1 MQKEC
6 MDGFSKKFDTFS
18 EMLDYHKELASESK
32 WVRKKVNE
40 LNVAALDMSSA
51 LISSTSL
58 FAPGTSED
66 AVMDTVSN
74 MGLAMQVEG
83 EYYPMRSTAYKS
95 LLDRAKISG
104 TALPKLRKEDL
115 ANILNACFHLFESEA
130 LLLVRNEKV
139 SAVHSGDETDYSIL
153 PVNELLGVL
162 QGKLDVRF
170 AGNVFTEGYSD
181 HAITSADWEMPGQK
195 EDLLGTYSK
204 VLEANG
210 KKAMAYKIMPGIRF
224 STSDTGVSSAKVS
237 AMLMGLD
244 HPILIGGCIA
254 VDHRNR
260 AKVSDF
266 EGKLEQLFA
275 QFGDSVE
282 KLTKLLDI
290 ELEYPVNAMTRVCKK
305 FSLPKKAAIEAIAMF
320 EMANGDNPATAHDVF
335 MAMQE
340 IPYILKT
347 QGTPE
352 NKMLTVEEN
361 MARALTIKWAEYDLA
376 KGVNW

>member
-1 MQKEC
+1 MPDQK
-6 MDGFSKKFDTFS
+6 D
-18 EMLDYHKELASESK
+18 
-32 WVRKKVNE
+32 
-40 LNVAALDMSSA
+40 
-51 LISSTSL
+51 
-58 FAPGTSED
+58 
-66 AVMDTVSN
+66 
-74 MGLAMQVEG
+74 
-83 EYYPMRSTAYKS
+83 
-95 LLDRAKISG
+95 
-104 TALPKLRKEDL
+104 
-115 ANILNACFHLFESEA
+115 
-130 LLLVRNEKV
+130 
-139 SAVHSGDETDYSIL
+139 
-153 PVNELLGVL
+153 
-162 QGKLDVRF
+162 
-170 AGNVFTEGYSD
+170 
-181 HAITSADWEMPGQK
+181 
-195 EDLLGTYSK
+195 DLLGAYAK
-204 VLEANG
+204 VLEASG
-210 KKAMAYKIMPGIRF
+210 KTAMAYKIMPGIRF
-224 STSDTGVSSAKVS
+224 STSDTGISSAKVS
-237 AMLMGLD
+237 VMLMGLE

-275 QFGDSVE
+275 QFGDSVS

-305 FSLPKKAAIEAIAMF
+305 LSLPKKAAVEAIAMF

-352 NKMLTVEEN
+352 SKMLTVEEN

>member
-6 MDGFSKKFDTFS
+6 MDGFSRKFDTFD
-18 EMLDYHKELASESK
+18 EMIDYHRELSAKSK
-32 WVRKKVNE
+32 WVREKISE
-40 LNVAALDMSSA
+40 LFVAALDMTSP
-51 LISSTSL
+51 LIGSIGL
-58 FAPGTSED
+58 FAPGTSDD

-83 EYYPMRSTAYKS
+83 EYYPLRGTAYKS

-104 TALPKLRKEDL
+104 TALTKLKKEDL
-115 ANILNACFHLFESEA
+115 ANTLNACFHLFESEA

-181 HAITSADWEMPGQK
+181 HALTSAEWEMPSQK
-195 EDLLGTYSK
+195 EELLGTYSK

-210 KKAMAYKIMPGIRF
+210 KKAMAYKVMPGIRF
-224 STSDTGVSSAKVS
+224 STSDTGISSAKVS
-237 AMLMGLD
+237 AMLMGLQY
-244 HPILIGGCIA
+244 PIHIGGCLA

-266 EGKLEQLFA
+266 EEQLEQLFA
-275 QFGDSVE
+275 QFGDSVK
-282 KLTKLLDI
+282 KLSKLLEID
-290 ELEYPVNAMTRVCKK
+290 LEYPVNAMTRVCKRLA
-305 FSLPKKAAIEAIAMF
+305 LPKKAAVEAIAMF

-347 QGTPE
+347 QGVPE
-352 NKMLTVEEN
+352 SKMLTVEEN
-361 MARALTIKWAEYDLA
+361 MARALTIKWEEYDLA

>member
-6 MDGFSKKFDTFS
+6 MDGFSRKFDTFD
-18 EMLDYHKELASESK
+18 EMIDYHRELSAKSK
-32 WVRKKVNE
+32 WVREKISE
-40 LNVAALDMSSA
+40 LFVAALDMTSP
-51 LISSTSL
+51 LIGSIGL
-58 FAPGTSED
+58 FAPEISDD

-83 EYYPMRSTAYKS
+83 EYYPLRGTAYKS

-104 TALPKLRKEDL
+104 TALPKLKKEDL
-115 ANILNACFHLFESEA
+115 ANTLNACFHLFESEA

-181 HAITSADWEMPGQK
+181 HALTSAEWEMPSQK
-195 EDLLGTYSK
+195 EELLGTYSK

-210 KKAMAYKIMPGIRF
+210 KKAMAYKVMPGIRF
-224 STSDTGVSSAKVS
+224 STSDTGISSAKVS
-237 AMLMGLD
+237 AMLMGLQY
-244 HPILIGGCIA
+244 PIHIGGCLA

-266 EGKLEQLFA
+266 EEQLEQLFA
-275 QFGDSVE
+275 QFGDSVK
-282 KLTKLLDI
+282 KLSKLLEID
-290 ELEYPVNAMTRVCKK
+290 LEYPVNAMTRVCKRLA
-305 FSLPKKAAIEAIAMF
+305 LPKKAAVEAIAMF

-347 QGTPE
+347 QGVPE
-352 NKMLTVEEN
+352 SKMLTVEEN
-361 MARALTIKWAEYDLA
+361 MARALTIKWEEYDLA

>member
-6 MDGFSKKFDTFS
+6 MDGFFRKFDNFG
-18 EMLDYHKELASESK
+18 EMIDYHKKLSANSI

-40 LNVAALDMSSA
+40 LYVAALDMTSS
-51 LISSTSL
+51 LLSSTSL

-104 TALPKLRKEDL
+104 TALPKLKKEDL
-115 ANILNACFHLFESEA
+115 ANTLNACFHLFESEA

-139 SAVHSGDETDYSIL
+139 SAVHSGDETDYSVL

-170 AGNVFTEGYSD
+170 AGNVFTDGYSD
-181 HAITSADWEMPGQK
+181 HALTSAQWEMPDQK
-195 EDLLGTYSK
+195 DDLLGAYAK

-210 KKAMAYKIMPGIRF
+210 KTAMAYKIMPGIRF
-224 STSDTGVSSAKVS
+224 STSDTGISSAKVS
-237 AMLMGLD
+237 AMLMGLE

-275 QFGDSVE
+275 QFGDSVS

-290 ELEYPVNAMTRVCKK
+290 DLEYPVNAMTRVCKK
-305 FSLPKKAAIEAIAMF
+305 LSLPKKAAVEAIAMF

-352 NKMLTVEEN
+352 SKMLTVEEN
-361 MARALTIKWAEYDLA
+361 MARALTIKWAEYDFA

>member
-6 MDGFSKKFDTFS
+6 MDGFSRKFDTFD
-18 EMLDYHKELASESK
+18 EMIDYHRELSAKSK
-32 WVRKKVNE
+32 WVREKISE
-40 LNVAALDMSSA
+40 LFVAALDMTSP
-51 LISSTSL
+51 LIGSIGL
-58 FAPGTSED
+58 FAPEISDD

-83 EYYPMRSTAYKS
+83 EYYPLRGTAYKS

-104 TALPKLRKEDL
+104 TALPKLKKEDL
-115 ANILNACFHLFESEA
+115 ANTLNACFHLFESEA

-181 HAITSADWEMPGQK
+181 HALTSAEWEMPSQK
-195 EDLLGTYSK
+195 EELLGTYSK

-210 KKAMAYKIMPGIRF
+210 KKAMAYKVMPGIRF
-224 STSDTGVSSAKVS
+224 STSDTGISSAKVS
-237 AMLMGLD
+237 AMLMGLQY
-244 HPILIGGCIA
+244 PIHIGGCLS

-266 EGKLEQLFA
+266 EEQLEQLFA
-275 QFGDSVE
+275 QFGDSVK
-282 KLTKLLDI
+282 KLSKLLEID
-290 ELEYPVNAMTRVCKK
+290 LEYPVNAMTRVCKRLA
-305 FSLPKKAAIEAIAMF
+305 LPKKAAVEAIAMF

-347 QGTPE
+347 QGVPE
-352 NKMLTVEEN
+352 SKMLTVEEN
-361 MARALTIKWAEYDLA
+361 MARALTIKWEEYDLA

>member
-6 MDGFSKKFDTFS
+6 MDGYYRNFKTFG
-18 EMLDYHKELASESK
+18 EMIDYHKELSSNSI
-32 WVRKKVNE
+32 WVRKKINE
-40 LNVAALDMSSA
+40 LYVAALDMTSA
-51 LISSTSL
+51 LIDSL
-58 FAPGTSED
+58 VMFAPGISED

-95 LLDRAKISG
+95 LLDRAKIGG
-104 TALPKLRKEDL
+104 TALPKLKKEDL
-115 ANILNACFHLFESEA
+115 ANILNACLHLFESEA

-139 SAVHSGDETDYSIL
+139 SAVHSGDEKDYSVL
-153 PVNELLGVL
+153 PVNELLGAL
-162 QGKLDVRF
+162 QGKLDLRF

-181 HAITSADWEMPGQK
+181 HALTSAQWKMPDQK
-195 EDLLGTYSK
+195 VDLLGTYEK

-210 KKAMAYKIMPGIRF
+210 KKAMANKVMPGIRF
-224 STSDTGVSSAKVS
+224 STSDTGISSAKVS

-244 HPILIGGCIA
+244 HPIMIGGCIA
-254 VDHRNR
+254 VDHRNN

-266 EGKLEQLFA
+266 EDNLEQLFA
-275 QFGDSVE
+275 QFGDSVK

-290 ELEYPVNAMTRVCKK
+290 DLEYPVNVMTRVCRKLA
-305 FSLPKKAAIEAIAMF
+305 LPKKAALEAIAMF
-320 EMANGDNPATAHDVF
+320 EMANGDNLTTAHDVF

-352 NKMLTVEEN
+352 SKMLMVEEN
-361 MARALTIKWAEYDLA
+361 MARALTIKWEEYDLA

>member
-6 MDGFSKKFDTFS
+6 MDGYYRSFNTFG
-18 EMLDYHKELASESK
+18 EMIDYHKELSSNSI
-32 WVRKKVNE
+32 WVRKKINE
-40 LNVAALDMSSA
+40 LYVAALDMTSA
-51 LISSTSL
+51 LIDSLGL
-58 FAPGTSED
+58 FAPCISED
-66 AVMDTVSN
+66 AVMDTAAN

-83 EYYPMRSTAYKS
+83 DYYPMRITAYKS

-104 TALPKLRKEDL
+104 TALPKLKKEDL
-115 ANILNACFHLFESEA
+115 ANVLNACLHLFESEA
-130 LLLVRNEKV
+130 LLLIRNEKV
-139 SAVHSGDETDYSIL
+139 SAVHSGDETDYSVL
-153 PVNELLGVL
+153 PVNELLGAL
-162 QGKLDVRF
+162 QGKLDARF

-181 HAITSADWEMPGQK
+181 HALTSAQWNLQGQK
-195 EDLLGTYSK
+195 EDLLGTYEN

-210 KKAMAYKIMPGIRF
+210 RKAMANKVMPGIRF
-224 STSDTGVSSAKVS
+224 STSDTGISSAKVS

-244 HPILIGGCIA
+244 HPVMIGDCIA
-254 VDHRNR
+254 VDHRNN

-266 EGKLEQLFA
+266 EENLEQLFA
-275 QFGDSVE
+275 QFGDSVK

-305 FSLPKKAAIEAIAMF
+305 LALPKKAAVEAIAMF

-335 MAMQE
+335 IAMQE

-352 NKMLTVEEN
+352 SKMLTVEEN
-361 MARALTIKWAEYDLA
+361 MARALNIKWAEYDLA

>member
-6 MDGFSKKFDTFS
+6 MDGFSRKFDTFD
-18 EMLDYHKELASESK
+18 EMIDYHRELSAKSK
-32 WVRKKVNE
+32 WVREKISE
-40 LNVAALDMSSA
+40 LFVAALDMTSP
-51 LISSTSL
+51 LIGSIGL
-58 FAPGTSED
+58 FAPEISDD

-83 EYYPMRSTAYKS
+83 EYYPLRGTAYKS

-104 TALPKLRKEDL
+104 TALPKLKKEDL
-115 ANILNACFHLFESEA
+115 ANTLNACFHLFESEA

-181 HAITSADWEMPGQK
+181 HALTSAEWEMPSQK
-195 EDLLGTYSK
+195 EELLGTYSK

-210 KKAMAYKIMPGIRF
+210 KKAMAYKVMPGIRF
-224 STSDTGVSSAKVS
+224 STSDTGISSAKVS
-237 AMLMGLD
+237 AMLMGLQY
-244 HPILIGGCIA
+244 PIHIGGCLA

-266 EGKLEQLFA
+266 EEQLEQLFA
-275 QFGDSVE
+275 QFDDSVK
-282 KLTKLLDI
+282 KLSKLLEI
-290 ELEYPVNAMTRVCKK
+290 YLEYPVNAMTRVCKRLA
-305 FSLPKKAAIEAIAMF
+305 LPKKAAVEAIAMF

-347 QGTPE
+347 QGVPE
-352 NKMLTVEEN
+352 SKMLTVEEN
-361 MARALTIKWAEYDLA
+361 MARALTIKWEEYDLA